1 MDTGSLFTLPRWVS
15 PRALASSALGSA
27 LALALSAAI
36 LVIPG
41 CNTMQGLGQDLG
53 VGGSRTTSTPSPTP
67 TTTSTTAE
75 VGRVILPGIAGEPQI
90 RVRIEAAQTN
100 LRLASSAGAAGV
112 LWVQA
117 STGQRMATA
126 TASRPPAR
134 MAPPVTARL
143 TAAGWEL
150 RDASGLIGRFER
162 SGSLRIAADERS
174 LRNSQAI
181 AATSTSPA
189 TAATPADAAPTAA
202 ATPDVIVNGTRYPGV
217 IELSIR
223 TDLPAGSF
231 DVIEHVGIE
240 DYLRGVVSAEM
251 FRTWPLAAFQAQA
264 VAARSYAIHEI
275 NRARSIGQA
284 FDVER
289 GVRDQA
295 YNGTSDWPVATRA
308 VADTRGVVLTWQSQI
323 LRSYYHSTSGGRAA
337 SARDTWP
344 TVRGFEYNLAGPIQ
358 ASSREELG
366 QSSPWFRWTVQRTR
380 QEVSQR
386 LKAWGQIN
394 GHAIKTIS
402 SLRSARVAVANDTG
416 RPTRYLLTATTGEN
430 FSITAEELRRA
441 LNQDVPG
448 IANITRENRVNSGD
462 MDITFVGD
470 VATIRGRGFG
480 HGVGMCQWSAKE
492 MAERGADFRTILT
505 RFYPGARVDRAY

>member
-1 MDTGSLFTLPRWVS
+1 MNSGSFLTPPRGLS
-15 PRALASSALGSA
+15 FRALAPSAMALVLCA
-27 LALALSAAI
+27 LALVLH
-36 LVIPG
+36 G

-53 VGGSRTTSTPSPTP
+53 VSGTRSGTTPTSSPSSSPTSPAKP
-67 TTTSTTAE
+67 TTPE
-75 VGRVILPGIAGEPQI
+75 IGRVILPGIAGEPQI
-90 RVRIEAAQTN
+90 RVRIEAGQTN
-100 LRLASSAGAAGV
+100 LRMASSAGATGV
-112 LWVQA
+112 LWVQTT
-117 STGQRMATA
+117 SNQRMATA

-143 TAAGWEL
+143 TSAGWEL
-150 RDASGLIGRFER
+150 RDASGLVGRFER
-162 SGSLRIAADERS
+162 AGSIRIAADERS
-174 LRNSQAI
+174 LRAAQAG
-181 AATSTSPA
+181 ST
-189 TAATPADAAPTAA
+189 TAAPGTPPAAP
-202 ATPDVIVNGTRYPGV
+202 TPDVIVNGTRYPGV

-223 TDLPAGSF
+223 SDLPAGSF

-295 YNGTSDWPVATRA
+295 YNGTNDWPVATRA
-308 VADTRGVVLTWQSQI
+308 VAETRGVVLTWQSQV

-386 LKAWGQIN
+386 LRIWGQQN
-394 GHAIKTIS
+394 GHAVKTIT
-402 SLRSARVAVANDTG
+402 SLRSARVAATNDTG

-430 FSITAEELRRA
+430 FSIAAEELRRA

-448 IANITRENRVNSGD
+448 VANVTRENRVNSGD